1 MKNMKNAKSGLL
13 GGALVGAALGV
24 AAGML
29 LAPKSGKKLR
39 KDISGRIADF
49 HKYISP
55 KIKQLE
61 NMSEAQYKA
70 FMKNAIAGY
79 SRARKLSV
87 AEAKELSGYAQK
99 FWTHFK
105 KNF

>member
-1 MKNMKNAKSGLL
+1 MKNTKSNLL
-13 GGALVGAALGV
+13 GGALVGAVLGV

-39 KDISGRIADF
+39 KDIGGRVADF

-55 KIKQLE
+55 KIKLLK

-70 FMKNAIAGY
+70 FMKTAIGGY
-79 SRARKLSV
+79 SKAKKLS
-87 AEAKELSGYAQK
+87 AEEAKELAGYAQE
-99 FWTHFK
+99 FWKHLKRHF
-105 KNF
+105 